1 MSQVAKWLFR
11 ILAVAVFLLIA
22 AAVVL
27 PLVFKP
33 QLKQLAKTEINKNI
47 NATVEFDDFQVSL
60 LRGFPNLFVGLKGVS
75 IVGVERFAG
84 DTLVSFGEF
93 GVRVNLW
100 SIIDMEEIEVRSVYL
115 SDAKVFARVTADGSK
130 NWSIVK
136 TSGLPQT
143 EEEDTAAA
151 KPTNIRIALTRF
163 KINNATFF
171 YADDSLGMETT
182 LRGVNLLI
190 SGNMVKRQ
198 TEIRLKSSADELD
211 LRVKGIRYIR
221 DAEVRFNANMGVN
234 LDNGTLSFRENE
246 LRINQL
252 TLLFQGMMRMHK
264 GSIGMDVSFS
274 APSTDFKDL
283 LSLIP
288 AFYLKRYED
297 IQTSGQLKLYG
308 SVNGVYNDSI
318 LPSASIE
325 IAVAN
330 AMLKYPK
337 LPKSANGINF
347 DAKVWFDGSNP
358 DKSTV
363 DVNRLQFSLGGNP
376 FDAYLHVA
384 TPVSDMQVDGKVVG
398 KVNFATLA
406 DVIPLDSISV
416 TGLLETN
423 LKFGGRISHLKEKEY
438 DKFNAEGSLNISNFT
453 LTGCDSTRQVK
464 VGELIVNFSPK
475 FVELQ
480 NLKSSLGSS
489 DMQLSGKLENFIP
502 FVFRNEALQGQ
513 LNLTSTLL
521 DANELLSGFRV
532 QAKQPVDSVVTHGV
546 IKIPRNFNFTLSA
559 SVQHLLYGRLDISN
573 LKGNVEADSG
583 IVNLYNLTMNMLGG
597 DVALDGIY
605 NPIDV
610 SLPRVN
616 LDLSIKDVDIPLA
629 FKSLTSLQRIVP
641 TFKNLSGKLS
651 GSISIAS
658 MLDSSMMPVPS
669 SIIASG
675 KLQSK
680 SIGFKESAVF
690 GRLADVFKKEEFR
703 SPYMSNVNVNF
714 KVNESRIAIEPFSTS
729 VGGAKMSVGGDMGF
743 DQSLNFKAKLAVP
756 TELFDTAADALS
768 KFSTKTNIRVSNLEL
783 TLKISGTS
791 YKPLV
796 KVDWGDFTTNI
807 DIPGL

>member
-1 MSQVAKWLFR
+1 
-11 ILAVAVFLLIA
+11 
-22 AAVVL
+22 
-27 PLVFKP
+27 
-33 QLKQLAKTEINKNI
+33 
-47 NATVEFDDFQVSL
+47 
-60 LRGFPNLFVGLKGVS
+60 
-75 IVGVERFAG
+75 
-84 DTLVSFGEF
+84 
-93 GVRVNLW
+93 
-100 SIIDMEEIEVRSVYL
+100 
-115 SDAKVFARVTADGSK
+115 
-130 NWSIVK
+130 
-136 TSGLPQT
+136 
-143 EEEDTAAA
+143 
-151 KPTNIRIALTRF
+151 
-163 KINNATFF
+163 
-171 YADDSLGMETT
+171 
-182 LRGVNLLI
+182 
-190 SGNMVKRQ
+190 
-198 TEIRLKSSADELD
+198 
-211 LRVKGIRYIR
+211 
-221 DAEVRFNANMGVN
+221 
-234 LDNGTLSFRENE
+234 
-246 LRINQL
+246 
-252 TLLFQGMMRMHK
+252 
-264 GSIGMDVSFS
+264 
-274 APSTDFKDL
+274 
-283 LSLIP
+283 
-288 AFYLKRYED
+288 
-297 IQTSGQLKLYG
+297 
-308 SVNGVYNDSI
+308 
-318 LPSASIE
+318 
-325 IAVAN
+325 
-330 AMLKYPK
+330 MLKYPK

-347 DAKVWFDGSNP
+347 DAKVWFDGTNP

-384 TPVSDMQVDGKVVG
+384 TPVSDKQVDGKVVG

-489 DMQLSGKLENFIP
+489 DMQLSGRLENFIP

-714 KVNESRIAIEPFSTS
+714 KVNESRIAIERFITS

-768 KFSTKTNIRVSNLEL
+768 KFSTKTNVRVSNLEL